1 MFMNMSVVMAI
12 TLAVM
17 TATQR
22 LRVDNHSC
30 WSRIWI
36 GVVRSRYRVI
46 GIICSRISLSTVY
59 HHGLCNTTS
68 CPRLNHGSGW
78 PPRRG

>member
-1 MFMNMSVVMAI
+1 MLMMMSVVMAI
-12 TLAVM
+12 TLAIM
-17 TATQR
+17 SATQM

-46 GIICSRISLSTVY
+46 GIICSRISPTGY
-59 HHGLCNTTS
+59 HHGLCDTTN
-68 CPRLNHGSGW
+68 CPRLNHGGGW
-78 PPRRG
+78 PP